1 MGPTV
6 RSPSSEPSHVES
18 HTLPFYFRLCAIT
31 PGGEKGRE
39 RPLSSRSNLWVDAM
53 GVCQFGTAFVTSLSR
68 PRSTIPGSSPLVD
81 PTQRWRN
88 YMTMNEKAWTRIAWW
103 PWVDNLVPLTK
114 TAQKAPSFQV
124 GSRLTN
130 FQFRS
135 LRDPDPVV
143 FLCASAAWCITT
155 VYLLERHRHHPYQY
169 HFLVAG
175 IAMSVL
181 LGALT
186 MIFEELPPYLTIT
199 FTPLWISFV
208 MASSTMMHRLL

>member
-1 MGPTV
+1 MGPTQ
-6 RSPSSEPSHVES
+6 RSRSSDPSHVES
-18 HTLPFYFRLCAIT
+18 QELPFYFRICEIKAS
-31 PGGEKGRE
+31 GEKWRKW
-39 RPLSSRSNLWVDAM
+39 PFPSRSYLWVDAIC
-53 GVCQFGTAFVTSLSR
+53 VCQFGTAFVASLSR
-68 PRSTIPGSSPLVD
+68 PQPTTPESSPPVD
-81 PTQRWRN
+81 PTQQWRN

-114 TAQKAPSFQV
+114 TAQKASSFQV

-130 FQFRS
+130 FQ
-135 LRDPDPVV
+135 LRPLHDPDPVV

-155 VYLLERHRHHPYQY
+155 VYLLERHRHHLYQY

-175 IAMSVL
+175 IAMSIL

-186 MIFEELPPYLTIT
+186 MIVEELPPYLTIT

-208 MASSTMMHRLL
+208 MASSTMLHRLL